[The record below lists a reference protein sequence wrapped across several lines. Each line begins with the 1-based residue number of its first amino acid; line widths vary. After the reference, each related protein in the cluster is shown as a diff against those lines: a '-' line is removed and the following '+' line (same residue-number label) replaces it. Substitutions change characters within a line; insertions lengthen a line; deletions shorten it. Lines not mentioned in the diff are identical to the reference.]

1 MTGVAVMAGD
11 GDVDMTRA
19 VVLLSGGMDSAT
31 LLHHVRQ
38 TLGVADI
45 CALSFM
51 YGQKHD
57 RELDMARWQAQA
69 AGVPDHRVV
78 DIGFF
83 GDLTRGASALT
94 DPDIDVPDLRAI
106 ADEDLEQP
114 PTYVPHRNLMLLSL
128 AASVAEAA
136 GARDVFYGAQA
147 QDEYGYWDCTPA
159 FVARLNEVL
168 ALNRKHAVT
177 VRAPFVDMNKAAVA
191 RLGRE
196 LGVDFDHT
204 WSCYRG
210 GDAPCGTCP
219 SCVEREAA
227 LAGLER

>member
-1 MTGVAVMAGD
+1 MKS
-11 GDVDMTRA
+11 A

-38 TLGVADI
+38 TLGVEDVH
-45 CALSFM
+45 ALSFI

-57 RELDMARWQAQA
+57 RELEMARWQAQA
-69 AGVPDHRVV
+69 AGVEDHRVI

-83 GDLTRGASALT
+83 ADLTRGGSALT
-94 DPDIDVPDLRAI
+94 DPEIDIPDLSDI
-106 ADEDLEQP
+106 AEADLDQP

-128 AASVAEAA
+128 AASFAEAA

-147 QDEYGYWDCTPA
+147 QDEYGYWDCTA
-159 FVARLNEVL
+159 EFVERVNDVL
-168 ALNRKHAVT
+168 RLNRKNAVT
-177 VRAPFVDMNKAAVA
+177 VHAPFVNMNKSAVA
-191 RLGRE
+191 RLGVQ

-210 GDAPCGTCP
+210 GAAPCDTCP
-219 SCVEREAA
+219 SCVERTAA
-227 LAGLER
+227 LAGIGKTEEH